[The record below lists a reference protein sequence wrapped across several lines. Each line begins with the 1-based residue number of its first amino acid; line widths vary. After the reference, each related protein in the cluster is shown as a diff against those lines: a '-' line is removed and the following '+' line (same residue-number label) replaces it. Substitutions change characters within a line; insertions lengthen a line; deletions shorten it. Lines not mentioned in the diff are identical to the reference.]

1 MSMNNETAKPEALMG
16 MDRKIKKKKW
26 PPRKIALVA
35 SIVVFVLVLGYLFL
49 FQFSA
54 SSLNVET
61 DRVTISTVEKG
72 PFLEYIPIQGNVMPI
87 SRHSLATSEGGRVD
101 KIFMEAGTM
110 VKKGEPILELVN
122 TDLLLNIMWR
132 EADFVQQSNQ
142 LRQVRL
148 NMEQYRQALRQQ
160 MNTIENE
167 LAKQKS
173 AYDRNAKLYREN
185 LLSEFDFERY
195 KLDYEHQV
203 RNRDIVAESQK
214 KELEYREEQLRSLE
228 EQLSRMEANLL
239 ASKQKLDAL
248 VIRAPISGQLSSLDA
263 EIGQFKAP
271 GAEIGQIDV
280 LDAFSVRAQI
290 DEFYISRVLAGQ
302 KGEFDLGEKAAGAKV
317 YNLNIRRVF
326 PEVRDGRFE
335 VDFDFVGAAP
345 PDIRRGQTLHIRL
358 ELGDVAEAVLVAKGG
373 FYQTTGGN
381 WIYALDPAGK
391 VATKRFI
398 RIGRQNPLVYEVLEG
413 LQPGDRVLTSSYES
427 FGDME
432 RLILK

>member
-1 MSMNNETAKPEALMG
+1 MKNVTPDQDALMG

-35 SIVVFVLVLGYLFL
+35 AAAAFVIILLYLFL

-54 SSLNVET
+54 SSLNVEA
-61 DRVTISTVEKG
+61 DRITLSTVEKG
-72 PFLEYIPIQGNVMPI
+72 PFLEYIPIQGSVMPI
-87 SRHSLATSEGGRVD
+87 ARHSLATSEGGRVD

-132 EADFVQQSNQ
+132 DADFVQQSNQ

-148 NMEQYRQALRQQ
+148 NLEQYRQTLRQQ

-173 AYDRNAKLYREN
+173 AFERNEKLYKED
-185 LLSEFDFERY
+185 LLSEFEYEKY
-195 KLDYEHQV
+195 KLDYEYQL

-214 KELEYREEQLRSLE
+214 KEMEYRDEQLQSLE
-228 EQLSRMEANLL
+228 EQLRRMESNLK
-239 ASKQKLDAL
+239 ASKQKLEAL

-290 DEFYISRVLAGQ
+290 DEFYNTRVQAGQ
-302 KGEFDLGEKAAGAKV
+302 KGEFDLGQTT
-317 YNLNIRRVF
+317 YNLKIRRVF
-326 PEVRDGRFE
+326 PEVREGKFE

-358 ELGDVAEAVLVAKGG
+358 ELGDVAQAVLVAKGG

-381 WIYALDPAGK
+381 WIYALDKSGK
-391 VATKRFI
+391 FAVKRFI
-398 RIGRQNPLVYEVLEG
+398 RIGRQNPQVYEVLEG
-413 LQPGDRVLTSSYES
+413 LQPGDKVITSSYEG

>member
-1 MSMNNETAKPEALMG
+1 MKNAKPDQEALMG

-26 PPRKIALVA
+26 PPRKIALVGSA
-35 SIVVFVLVLGYLFL
+35 AAFVLILLYLFL

-54 SSLNVET
+54 SSLNVEAERIT
-61 DRVTISTVEKG
+61 VSTVEKG
-72 PFLEYIPIQGNVMPI
+72 PFLEYIPIQGSVMPI

-148 NMEQYRQALRQQ
+148 NMDQYRQTLRQQ
-160 MNTIENE
+160 MNNIENE

-173 AYDRNAKLYREN
+173 AFERNEKLYKEN
-185 LLSEFDFERY
+185 LLSEFEFEKY
-195 KLDYEHQV
+195 KLDYEYQT
-203 RNRDIVAESQK
+203 RNRDIVAEGQK
-214 KELEYREEQLRSLE
+214 KELAYREEQVLSLE
-228 EQLSRMEANLL
+228 EQLKRMDDNLQ

-271 GAEIGQIDV
+271 GTAIGQIDV

-290 DEFYISRVLAGQ
+290 DEFYITRVQAEQ
-302 KGEFDLGEKAAGAKV
+302 KGEFDLGQKA
-317 YNLNIRRVF
+317 YNLKIRRVF
-326 PEVRDGRFE
+326 PEVQQGKFE

-345 PDIRRGQTLHIRL
+345 PDIRRGQTLYIRL

-381 WIYALDPAGK
+381 WIYALDKSGK
-391 VATKRFI
+391 VALKRFI
-398 RIGRQNPLVYEVLEG
+398 RIGRQNPQVYEVLEG
-413 LQPGDRVLTSSYES
+413 LQPGDKVITSSYEG
-427 FGDME
+427 FGDMD